1 MCWSEGASL
10 AMVGVGA
17 VATVVTWKRGDPP
30 AIPITLAFFASM
42 EALQFWGYQS
52 IDQCELPSN
61 QASAL
66 LSYVHIALQ
75 PLFINAFGMALV
87 GGVSARMWRWI
98 MGLTALVSLSLLMRM
113 VPMAF
118 VGECVPGT
126 TLCGPQWCTISG
138 TWHLAWDMP
147 LSDYAGRFGG
157 DFFRHYMPFPDYLL
171 AAFVFPVIYGAW
183 RYALIHALLG
193 PILATTLAS
202 SPNEMPAIWC
212 LFSVGLVLIS
222 MSPLVRRSVAPA

>member
-42 EALQFWGYQS
+42 EALQFWGYQT
-52 IDQCELPSN
+52 IDQCDLPGN

-87 GGVSARMWRWI
+87 GGVSARMWRTI
-98 MGLTALVSLSLLMRM
+98 MGLTAVVSLLLLMRM
-113 VPMAF
+113 VPMAW
-118 VGECVPGT
+118 VGACVPGT
-126 TLCGPQWCTISG
+126 TLCGPQWCTLSG
-138 TWHLAWDMP
+138 AWHLAWDMP
-147 LSDYAGRFGG
+147 LSDFAGRFGG
-157 DFFRHYMPFPDYLL
+157 DVFRHWIPFPDYMI
-171 AAFVFPVIYGAW
+171 AAFVFPVLYGAW
-183 RYALIHALLG
+183 RFALVHALLG
-193 PILATTLAS
+193 PILAATLAQ

-222 MSPLVRRSVAPA
+222 LTPWVRRTVTG

>member
-42 EALQFWGYQS
+42 EALQFWGYQT
-52 IDQCELPSN
+52 IDQCELPGN

-87 GGVSARMWRWI
+87 GGVSARMWRTI
-98 MGLTALVSLSLLMRM
+98 MGLTAVVSLLLLMRM
-113 VPMAF
+113 VPMAW
-118 VGECVPGT
+118 VGACVPGHDAVWSAMVYPVGRVASGMGHAAIGFRGALRGAMCSDIGSRSRT
-126 TLCGPQWCTISG
+126 T
-138 TWHLAWDMP
+138 
-147 LSDYAGRFGG
+147 
-157 DFFRHYMPFPDYLL
+157 
-171 AAFVFPVIYGAW
+171 
-183 RYALIHALLG
+183 
-193 PILATTLAS
+193 
-202 SPNEMPAIWC
+202 
-212 LFSVGLVLIS
+212 
-222 MSPLVRRSVAPA
+222 

>member
-10 AMVGVGA
+10 AMVGLGA
-17 VATVVTWKRGDPP
+17 AATVVTWKRGEPP

-52 IDQCELPSN
+52 IDQCELPGN

-87 GGVSARMWRWI
+87 GGVSARMWTTI
-98 MGLTALVSLSLLMRM
+98 MGLTAVVSLLLLLRM
-113 VPMAF
+113 VPMAW
-118 VGECVPGT
+118 VGQCVPGT
-126 TLCGPQWCTISG
+126 ALCGPEWCTLTG
-138 TWHLAWDMP
+138 AWHLSWDMP
-147 LSDYAGRFGG
+147 LSDFAGRLGG
-157 DFFRHYMPFPDYLL
+157 DVFRHWFPFPDYMI
-171 AAFVFPVIYGAW
+171 AVFVFPVIYGAW
-183 RYALIHALLG
+183 RYALVHALLG
-193 PILATTLAS
+193 PILATTLTQ

-222 MSPLVRRSVAPA
+222 LTPWVRRTVTG